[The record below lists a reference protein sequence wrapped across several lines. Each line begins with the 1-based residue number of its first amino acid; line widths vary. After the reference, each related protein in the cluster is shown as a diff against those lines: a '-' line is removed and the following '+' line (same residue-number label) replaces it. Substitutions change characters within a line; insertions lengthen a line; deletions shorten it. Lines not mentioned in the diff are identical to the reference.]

1 MFLNQRAVGSEKVPV
16 TYSVNDPFVAG
27 ALKEL
32 KSRDLQAYEK
42 VIANGNITFLQEKNE
57 PMVQLACTGNCNY
70 SCFPTGGPN
79 QTCTF
84 VSSGCSGCSFT
95 CPYQFKTNG
104 SATVSQYA
112 QNNGDPFSSISGIGS
127 CGSASCG
134 LSCSNIQA
142 ALPAGSTTTTTTY
155 APILITTSGYNSSQ
169 AGPVVTVNNSAAE
182 DAPMT
187 DCRILLVSPN
197 GSKALLLLSGV
208 TGTYGPVGSLKFSQ
222 GASSTYT
229 AGSGAGYYLPTVASG
244 DQLVAFPSY
253 YGAPSPPYLTS
264 FSGLDSSDRNG
275 TWTMYIVQGTTQGTP
290 TTTTTTPSATTTTT
304 PAPGGP
310 GWYCECDF
318 LGGSCGYFSS
328 DPSINDP
335 LLVTIGP
342 FLTNS
347 ECLTACGNNFC

>member
-1 MFLNQRAVGSEKVPV
+1 MKFDQKLFEQLQPSVQNFIRNLQTNDIEEYNRLTWEEVVFLNQQAVGSEKVPV

-70 SCFPTGGPN
+70 SCSPTGGPN

-95 CPYQFKTNG
+95 CPYQFKTDG
-104 SATVSQYA
+104 SAAVSQYA

-142 ALPAGSTTTTTTY
+142 ALPAGSTTTTTTGSPTTTTTTTY

-169 AGPVVTVNNSAAE
+169 AGPVVTVNNSAAAN
-182 DAPMT
+182 APMT
-187 DCRILLVSPN
+187 NCRILLVSPN

-208 TGTYGPVGSLKFSQ
+208 TGTYGPVGSLKFSP

-229 AGSGAGYYLPTVASG
+229 AGSGTGYYLPTVASG
-244 DQLVAFPSY
+244 DESVAFPSY
-253 YGAPSPPYLTS
+253 YNAPAPPYLTS

-275 TWTMYIVQGTTQGTP
+275 TWTMHIV
-290 TTTTTTPSATTTTT
+290 
-304 PAPGGP
+304 PG
-310 GWYCECDF
+310 
-318 LGGSCGYFSS
+318 S
-328 DPSINDP
+328 
-335 LLVTIGP
+335 
-342 FLTNS
+342 
-347 ECLTACGNNFC
+347 